1 MQDKPLFGPAG
12 NSESFYA
19 EGLKHTADAPAWVK
33 KIGLDAYEYQG
44 GNGIR
49 GSETTFRKLGEEASK
64 HDIRMSVHASYY
76 ISLSGVEQ
84 EKRLKSIDYIQQ
96 SVNAASWL
104 GADIIVIHT
113 GSAAKI
119 SREQAMEYAKDTL
132 YKTLEKIENP
142 SGVRLGLE
150 TMGKLNQLGTIE
162 EVIELCKLG
171 EPLCPVIDFGH
182 VNARNRGGFFKT
194 TDDYRAVFD
203 KIGSELGE
211 EYARNLHCHFS
222 KIEYSD
228 AGERRHLTFEDKEFG
243 PPFEPLAEAIAKYGL
258 TPRIICESSG
268 TQAEDALK
276 LKKKTI
282 EYTK

>member
-64 HDIRMSVHASYY
+64 HDIRMSVHAPYY

-228 AGERRHLTFEDKEFG
+228 AGERRHLTFEDKNSVH
-243 PPFEPLAEAIAKYGL
+243 PLNLLQKQL
-258 TPRIICESSG
+258 QNTV
-268 TQAEDALK
+268 
-276 LKKKTI
+276 
-282 EYTK
+282 

>member
-1 MQDKPLFGPAG
+1 
-12 NSESFYA
+12 
-19 EGLKHTADAPAWVK
+19 
-33 KIGLDAYEYQG
+33 
-44 GNGIR
+44 
-49 GSETTFRKLGEEASK
+49 
-64 HDIRMSVHASYY
+64 MSVHAPYY

-171 EPLCPVIDFGH
+171 EPLCPVIDFRPCQCPKQG
-182 VNARNRGGFFKT
+182 
-194 TDDYRAVFD
+194 
-203 KIGSELGE
+203 
-211 EYARNLHCHFS
+211 
-222 KIEYSD
+222 
-228 AGERRHLTFEDKEFG
+228 
-243 PPFEPLAEAIAKYGL
+243 
-258 TPRIICESSG
+258 RIF
-268 TQAEDALK
+268 
-276 LKKKTI
+276 
-282 EYTK
+282 